1 MIITSLTGRIG
12 KDAEVKEFDNGKI
25 ITFPVAVD
33 DSYKNKEGVK
43 IERTIWV
50 DCIINVPTN
59 GSTSRAQYLKKGC
72 LVWVHGKPNATAY
85 IKDNEAKASL
95 KIYVAHCENLTWP
108 AKDGE
113 QSQPVNNSS
122 EVFTQGATIDDGL
135 PF

>member
-33 DSYKNKEGVK
+33 DSYKNKEGTK

-50 DCIINVPTN
+50 DCIINVPAN
-59 GSTSRAQYLKKGC
+59 GSTNRAQYLKKGC
-72 LVWVHGKPNATAY
+72 LVWVQGKPSASAY
-85 IKDNEAKASL
+85 VKDNEAKASL
-95 KIYVAHCENLTWP
+95 RLYVSACENQTWP
-108 AKDGE
+108 QKEGE
-113 QSQPVNNSS
+113 QSQPVNNVS
-122 EVFTQGATIDDGL
+122 EIFMQGPSDDL